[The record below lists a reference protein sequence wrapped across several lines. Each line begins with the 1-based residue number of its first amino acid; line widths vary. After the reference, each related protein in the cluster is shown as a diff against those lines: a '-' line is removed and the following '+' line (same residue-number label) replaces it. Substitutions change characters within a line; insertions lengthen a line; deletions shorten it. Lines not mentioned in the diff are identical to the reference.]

1 MLITPSDR
9 HPEAR
14 AQRASKGDGPD
25 AALHP
30 SRPGFAAHLRMMV
43 RSLLLA
49 TVIVG
54 FSALASGVA
63 QADDFYAGKTIN
75 IYIGTGEGPGALSAY
90 PRAMSQIIGKYIPG
104 HPTIV
109 IRNMP
114 GAGGIKAAN
123 FIYSIA
129 PQDGTVWGFIT
140 RGFVR
145 APLLGTPQAEFD
157 PTRYHWIGTPSQET
171 SVAAVWAAG
180 TKVRTM
186 QDATQE
192 EVVFGGTSLATDT
205 GLFPSVLNKL
215 IGTKFKVV
223 VGYKSSTDVDIA
235 MERGEAQGK
244 VWTWASLKSGRT
256 ATWVAE
262 KKIYLLGQFGLERAK
277 DLPGVP
283 LALDF
288 AKTPEDRQVMELV
301 FAPIALGYPSFM
313 GPGVPKERVEIMRRA
328 FDQTMRDPEFASLMK
343 QQNLVLDPATGE
355 DLQAIVARMYR
366 MPPPVVE
373 RARTLIP
380 AQ

>member
-1 MLITPSDR
+1 VRKLSVLSILATLLAVCAS
-9 HPEAR
+9 AR
-14 AQRASKGDGPD
+14 AE
-25 AALHP
+25 
-30 SRPGFAAHLRMMV
+30 
-43 RSLLLA
+43 
-49 TVIVG
+49 
-54 FSALASGVA
+54 
-63 QADDFYAGKTIN
+63 DFYAGKTIN

-90 PRAMSQIIGKYIPG
+90 PRAMTQIIGKYIPG

-109 IRNMP
+109 VRNMP

-129 PQDGTVWGFIT
+129 PQDGTAWGFIT

-157 PTRYHWIGTPSQET
+157 PTKYYWIGTPSQET

-256 ATWVAE
+256 ATWIVE
-262 KKIYLLGQFGLERAK
+262 KKIYLLGQFGLERAN
-277 DLPGVP
+277 DLPDVP

-313 GPGVPKERVEIMRRA
+313 GPGVPKERIEIMRRA
-328 FDQTMRDPEFASLMK
+328 FDKTMQDPEFAGLMK

-355 DLQAIVARMYR
+355 DLQAIVERMYR
-366 MPPPVVE
+366 MPPAVVE
-373 RARTLIP
+373 RARGLIP

>member
-1 MLITPSDR
+1 MPKGHERIVNKLSALSIVAALLAGSAS
-9 HPEAR
+9 AR
-14 AQRASKGDGPD
+14 AE
-25 AALHP
+25 
-30 SRPGFAAHLRMMV
+30 
-43 RSLLLA
+43 
-49 TVIVG
+49 
-54 FSALASGVA
+54 
-63 QADDFYAGKTIN
+63 DFYAGKTIN

-90 PRAMSQIIGKYIPG
+90 PRAITQIIGKYIPG

-109 IRNMP
+109 VRNMP

-129 PQDGTVWGFIT
+129 PQDGTAWGFIT

-157 PTRYHWIGTPSQET
+157 PTKYYWIGTPSQET

-223 VGYKSSTDVDIA
+223 VGYKSSTDVDVA

-256 ATWVAE
+256 ATWIAE

-277 DLPGVP
+277 DLPEVP

-313 GPGVPKERVEIMRRA
+313 GPGVPKERIEIMRRA
-328 FDQTMRDPEFASLMK
+328 FDKTMQDPEFVSLMK

-355 DLQAIVARMYR
+355 DLQAIVERMYR
-366 MPPPVVE
+366 MPAPVVE
-373 RARTLIP
+373 RARGLIP